1 MINLSKIQIST
12 QVAIKN
18 LQDLIFDLLSFFYI
32 KIYLIILTLLN
43 IAIWALS
50 FFIDSRIEGQQIAL
64 HYNVD
69 FGIDFYGDKNNIY
82 IIPILGLLIIII
94 NFSLIVSV
102 SRSRD
107 RRFISHVLMI
117 ASLISNIILLT
128 AVISVYLINFW

>member
-1 MINLSKIQIST
+1 MINLSKIQISVQT
-12 QVAIKN
+12 SIKN
-18 LQDLIFDLLSFFYI
+18 LEGLIFDLLSYFYI
-32 KIYLIILTLLN
+32 KIYLVILFLLN
-43 IAIWALS
+43 ISIWALS

-82 IIPILGLLIIII
+82 IIPVLGLLIIII
-94 NFSLIVSV
+94 NFCLIASV

-117 ASLISNIILLT
+117 TSMVTNIILLT